1 MALNQLLTDPAWQR
15 SINGINSTI
24 NELQATAQ
32 NINRIVFDVGEEIP
46 EITQDLATVINNL
59 KKVSEELKDSNF
71 SNTLASLDETI
82 TNLKLLSQKIN
93 STDNSVGKLVNGS
106 ELHDSLVVVINSAT
120 KLLEDIRENPKRY
133 LSVKLRLF

>member
-32 NINRIVFDVGEEIP
+32 NINKIVFDVGEEIP